1 MKLCPAVL
9 ALVVM
14 GTLFT
19 GCATSGNEISQK
31 DRARMERERER
42 ADRKQ
47 AQEQAKMMR
56 DPTRD
61 RNSGF
66 RR

>member
-1 MKLCPAVL
+1 MKLCSALL
-9 ALVVM
+9 AMGVM

-31 DRARMERERER
+31 DRARMEREMER

-61 RNSGF
+61 RNSGL